1 MRTLI
6 KRSLSSEIVR
16 SIGGVGGAA
25 LLAQL
30 IALAAA
36 PAASRLFTQADFGR
50 FGLFFGLANVL
61 VPIALLGLTDAIVAA
76 NTEED
81 ALTLLAACVY
91 AVFAMTPILVGVTY
105 LLVTQDLFGYG
116 TLPWWTIL
124 LIAVEIPAIGS
135 VMVLQMWLIRQR
147 RFRPLAYG
155 HLAQGVARAVGQVG
169 AGVLAMGFL
178 GLAAADIFCRISVI
192 ATLLGATRMELEK
205 TRRYH
210 LADIRRVIWRFRLFP
225 LFRTPSTLANN
236 LGTALPAVLVTMRYG
251 VAAGGVFTLMASVV
265 VGPSGLIQKAVG
277 DVFLGHFALRFHR
290 DKEGAIKFA
299 YRVTIAL
306 AVLSLIPA
314 SLLYFWGPSAF
325 ALLFGEKWRLAGK
338 LASVFV
344 PLLMADL
351 ALGPLAGALNVV
363 NRPDAKMFFDAARIT
378 AILGA
383 HQVASA
389 AGLPLEGMVALFAKF
404 GVLAYLFFAVLIY
417 YGVTHPRPT
426 SKLRV
431 GSPAISDSLLP

>member
-1 MRTLI
+1 M
-6 KRSLSSEIVR
+6 
-16 SIGGVGGAA
+16 
-25 LLAQL
+25 
-30 IALAAA
+30 
-36 PAASRLFTQADFGR
+36 
-50 FGLFFGLANVL
+50 
-61 VPIALLGLTDAIVAA
+61 
-76 NTEED
+76 
-81 ALTLLAACVY
+81 
-91 AVFAMTPILVGVTY
+91 
-105 LLVTQDLFGYG
+105 
-116 TLPWWTIL
+116 
-124 LIAVEIPAIGS
+124 
-135 VMVLQMWLIRQR
+135 
-147 RFRPLAYG
+147 AYG

-169 AGVLAMGFL
+169 AGILAMGFH
-178 GLAAADIFCRISVI
+178 GLAAADMFCRISVI
-192 ATLLGATRMELEK
+192 ATLLGATRKDLEK
-205 TRRYH
+205 IRRYR

-225 LFRTPSTLANN
+225 LFRTPSMLVNN
-236 LGTALPAVLVTMRYG
+236 LGTALPPVLVTMRYG
-251 VAAGGVFTLMASVV
+251 VAAGGLFTLMASVV
-265 VGPSGLIQKAVG
+265 VAPSGLIQKAVG

-290 DKEGAIKFA
+290 DREGAVKFA
-299 YRVTIAL
+299 YRVAIAL

-344 PLLMADL
+344 PLLMADV
-351 ALGPLAGALNVV
+351 ALGPLAGTLNVV

-389 AGLPLEGMVALFAKF
+389 AGLPLEGMVALFAQF